1 MRKLLL
7 VVVLFVAWPLA
18 ASADE
23 GLIVIKSPH
32 SVSES
37 LDRMSALLE
46 KKGIK
51 VIARVPH
58 SKAAAGVGIEMRP
71 TELLIFGNPKLGS
84 PLMQSQQ
91 TTAIDLPMKMIAW
104 QDADGQ
110 VWIGYNDPAWIAQ
123 RHGITDRDPVI
134 AKMSGALKGLSAKVV
149 AP

>member
-1 MRKLLL
+1 MRRLLMIAVLLMAGPAAYAVDGL
-7 VVVLFVAWPLA
+7 VVQ
-18 ASADE
+18 
-23 GLIVIKSPH
+23 KSPY

-58 SKAAAGVGIEMRP
+58 TQAADKVGIQMDEV
-71 TELLIFGNPKLGS
+71 ELLIFGNPKLGS
-84 PLMQSQQ
+84 PLMQSQV

-104 QDADGQ
+104 KDADGQ
-110 VWIGYNDPAWIAQ
+110 VWIGYNDPAWIAK
-123 RHGITDRDPVI
+123 RHGITDRDAVI
-134 AKMSGALKGLSAKVV
+134 SKMSGALKGLSAKVV

>member
-1 MRKLLL
+1 MRNLLL
-7 VVVLFVAWPLA
+7 LVVLFVAWPLA

-23 GLIVIKSPH
+23 GLIELKSPY

-37 LDRMSALLE
+37 LDRMTALLE
-46 KKGIK
+46 KKGIE
-51 VIARVPH
+51 VMARVPH
-58 SKAAAGVGIEMRP
+58 AQAAAGVGIKLRP

-91 TTAIDLPMKMIAW
+91 TAAIDLPMKMIAW
-104 QDADGQ
+104 QDANGQ
-110 VWIGYNDPAWIAQ
+110 VWIAYNDPAWIAQ
-123 RHGITDRDPVI
+123 RHGITDRDAVI